1 MSFIFIMFAAC
12 FYEKSHLLRKEMEKE
27 FIDIKL
33 DKSSF
38 SVISLSEQ
46 HSEANYWL
54 TASPV
59 QRLQH
64 MEVLRRINY
73 GNSAASRLQR
83 ILENSE
89 P

>member
-1 MSFIFIMFAAC
+1 MFAAC